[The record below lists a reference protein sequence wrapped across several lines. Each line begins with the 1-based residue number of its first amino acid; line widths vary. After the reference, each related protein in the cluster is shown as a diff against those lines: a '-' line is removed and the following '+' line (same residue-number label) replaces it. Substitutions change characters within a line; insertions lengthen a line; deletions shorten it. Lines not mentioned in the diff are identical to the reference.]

1 MPREQHPLEI
11 HGMDTILED
20 GIQVEDLNVKDLLLL
35 IYAELKIM
43 NIHFSLLTGSEITE
57 EDI

>member
-1 MPREQHPLEI
+1 MPREQHPVEV

-20 GIQVEDLNVKDLLLL
+20 GLKVEDLEVKDLLLL
-35 IYAELKIM
+35 MYSELKIM
-43 NIHFSLLTGSEITE
+43 NIHFSLLTGSEVTE